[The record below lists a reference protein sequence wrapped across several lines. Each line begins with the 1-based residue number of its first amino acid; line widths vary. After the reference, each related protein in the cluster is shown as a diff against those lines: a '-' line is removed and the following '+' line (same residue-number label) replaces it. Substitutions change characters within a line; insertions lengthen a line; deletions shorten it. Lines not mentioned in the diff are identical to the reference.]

1 MGVKEVPKGRLQT
14 MLEVAVRH
22 RQDENVEPVRVHAAV
37 VEVVVVM
44 APDDVIMMTL
54 MSLKR
59 PKIALLQALDLLI
72 MMPLLL
78 WLKIGLRQSTIST
91 PISITVWIPIR
102 ALP

>member
-1 MGVKEVPKGRLQT
+1 

-22 RQDENVEPVRVHAAV
+22 RLDGNVEPVRVHAAV

-78 WLKIGLRQSTIST
+78 WLKIVLRQSTIST
-91 PISITVWIPIR
+91 PISVRTEFSVKSQC
-102 ALP
+102 LF